1 MRSELLKIIVYNYLF
16 EFSGLELELKNK
28 FKNELINEASNDVQ
42 NKFLFLHLPAEISC
56 KFTEDISGEVFR
68 LNKHKLHYRN
78 DISKINLKWNLKK
91 CLEFSEK
98 NKLLDYILN
107 VEIPHF
113 QKRETLPMYDMLK
126 TSIQLRNSL
135 AHETCNIKEPKSL
148 ESLSDEKLL
157 QLIEKDPNFSDYAG
171 LNELDSKYKSV
182 LAHYFY
188 LLEIKK
194 IIQNGKE

>member
-16 EFSGLELELKNK
+16 EFSALELELKNK
-28 FKNELINEASNDVQ
+28 FKDELINEASNDVQ
-42 NKFLFLHLPAEISC
+42 NKFLFLHLPSEIRC
-56 KFTEDISGEVFR
+56 KFTENISEETFKIH
-68 LNKHKLHYRN
+68 KHNLYYN
-78 DISKINLKWNLKK
+78 DISRVKLKWNLQK
-91 CLEFSEK
+91 CLEFSRK
-98 NKLLDYILN
+98 NNLLDHILN
-107 VEIPHF
+107 VEISHF
-113 QKRETLPMYDMLK
+113 QKRESLPMYDMLK

-157 QLIEKDPNFSDYAG
+157 QLIEKDPNFLDYAG

-182 LAHYFY
+182 LVHYFY

-194 IIQNGKE
+194 IVQNGKE